1 MSIFLIE
8 ITVLFVIIF
17 VIIIHYI
24 SNSYN
29 MSFRDRA
36 IVHIAKFLTED
47 GISYVHNWWSRN
59 LWKRSQHFQDFCWI
73 IPEVSLVTC
82 QFYFKKWW
90 GKKIYFLERLFIYK
104 TGHLVTWKHVEI
116 VSWNWVHAAFLY
128 LGYHT
133 GCQLSC

>member
-47 GISYVHNWWSRN
+47 GISYVHN
-59 LWKRSQHFQDFCWI
+59 
-73 IPEVSLVTC
+73 
-82 QFYFKKWW
+82 
-90 GKKIYFLERLFIYK
+90 
-104 TGHLVTWKHVEI
+104 
-116 VSWNWVHAAFLY
+116 
-128 LGYHT
+128 
-133 GCQLSC
+133 